1 MHVKCPLSHFPIHVS
16 IRLYIMNNNAFDSST
31 YYIITVYTGT
41 SNKKL
46 AITGTHQTATFI
58 FITMN

>member
-1 MHVKCPLSHFPIHVS
+1 MLLIK
-16 IRLYIMNNNAFDSST
+16 ST
-31 YYIITVYTGT
+31 YYIITVYIGT

-58 FITMN
+58 FVTMN